1 MLDVATNQNK
11 QHPLDKRDGGKNHD
25 EQDEFSYRKL
35 DKARNAESHDDTYFL
50 RNAEGEYHSLIAAGV
65 DKLSDA
71 GSPQSVGVH
80 TVLGA
85 PLCHQSTFDIFAEPF
100 TNGGNALSAIT

>member
-1 MLDVATNQNK
+1 MDALLDVATNQNK

-50 RNAEGEYHSLIAAGV
+50 RNAERIALLA
-65 DKLSDA
+65 
-71 GSPQSVGVH
+71 VG
-80 TVLGA
+80 GGR
-85 PLCHQSTFDIFAEPF
+85 FALQ
-100 TNGGNALSAIT
+100 GG